1 MAKAKGNKAAPEAKA
16 LKPRSLSE
24 RIGKANGNQAGG
36 SIKKAPTGGS
46 KLNSS
51 KSSGFLAD
59 AIRKSGQ
66 KGGVPVGPKSL
77 SKQPL
82 LNTLRAIQNKNDKL
96 SSKSKPASTQKH
108 AGVPTGPSKGNSS
121 SRQVE
126 KNGSRQT
133 EKVGSRQTTKDRSN
147 NKKSGGPPKGP
158 ASMISP
164 EEDSQDSASF
174 NFKHASLPPVL
185 RLGNLAN
192 GTSAA
197 DVRTVLSQIGK
208 VLDCRVRLEAD
219 KSVTAETVF
228 ESPDHASIAVA
239 RFHNSVADGR
249 TLSAVITKSSS
260 IAGANRIS
268 RQSNYVER
276 WVGPPLYSDTV
287 RGRTN

>member
-1 MAKAKGNKAAPEAKA
+1 MAKSKETKAALKAKA

-24 RIGKANGNQAGG
+24 RIGKVNGNQAGS
-36 SIKKAPTGGS
+36 SIKKAPANGS
-46 KLNSS
+46 KLKAA

-66 KGGVPVGPKSL
+66 KTGMPTGPKS
-77 SKQPL
+77 SSQPL

-96 SSKSKPASTQKH
+96 SSNPKSLVAKKNTEI
-108 AGVPTGPSKGNSS
+108 PTGPRNTGRRRPADKGEAK
-121 SRQVE
+121 QV
-126 KNGSRQT
+126 GRA
-133 EKVGSRQTTKDRSN
+133 KDRSN
-147 NKKSGGPPKGP
+147 DKKSNSVPKGP
-158 ASMISP
+158 ASMISSG
-164 EEDSQDSASF
+164 ENSQESASF
-174 NFKHASLPPVL
+174 TFKHASLPPVL

-197 DVRTVLSQIGK
+197 DVKTVLSQIGK
-208 VLDCRVRLEAD
+208 VLDCRVRLESD
-219 KSVTAETVF
+219 NSVTAETVF

-260 IAGANRIS
+260 ISGASRSS
-268 RQSNYVER
+268 RQSSYVER